1 MLASSDFIKARE
13 ASYRKQAKLA
23 REAELERR
31 LELAKELEYLQ
42 KLSENE
48 QLKFRVKRI
57 VTRLND
63 ETITADARYR
73 ANLPCMLGYLSTE
86 QFCEDA
92 RALWL
97 YVGATLALDL
107 EEPKKKKPRRKRTE
121 AAPDGAA
128 PRGADGSEP

>member
-13 ASYRKQAKLA
+13 ASYRKQAELA
-23 REAELERR
+23 RKAELERR

-48 QLKFRVKRI
+48 QLKFRAKRI
-57 VTRLND
+57 VMRLND
-63 ETITADARYR
+63 ATITADVRFYGS
-73 ANLPCMLGYLSTE
+73 LPHFLGYSSTE

-128 PRGADGSEP
+128 PSGNI